1 MCLCMCMCMFMC
13 VCINAHVENKAQKWK
28 SVKEGGSKYMSN
40 TVDLNCRLC
49 RAVQVVPVD
58 QICIS

>member
-1 MCLCMCMCMFMC
+1 
-13 VCINAHVENKAQKWK
+13 
-28 SVKEGGSKYMSN
+28 MSN

-58 QICIS
+58 QICISWCTLCRLLNFC